1 MWNGFFA
8 KSLLSEYAASW
19 VKQAV
24 SNLFLYKCF
33 KLPVSLFKKE
43 IKLLKK
49 HLFFT
54 KVDFFLSQ
62 TEQFVTTLVY
72 SN

>member
-49 HLFFT
+49 H
-54 KVDFFLSQ
+54 FLQKWIFSCHKQ
-62 TEQFVTTLVY
+62 NNLITTLVY